1 VRYRLAGQIDST
13 DHFADAVDWAIG
25 TFAGYDPTP
34 STVTLRFGCETYA
47 LQEWR
52 RPGFALQ
59 TVANHIDTPEGQRF
73 YVAIIEGLLDI
84 AEKIYPELPPRKP
97 ALKPAVKRL
106 AKRRAQ
112 KRRSS

>member
-1 VRYRLAGQIDST
+1 MRYRLAGQIDST

-34 STVTLRFGCETYA
+34 STVTLRFGCE
-47 LQEWR
+47 
-52 RPGFALQ
+52 
-59 TVANHIDTPEGQRF
+59 
-73 YVAIIEGLLDI
+73 GLLDI